1 MFIQVGSHSIAVA
14 SRNFLFHQRKIPPKV
29 LKTVCAAEKR
39 GEVRWVHADDIAG
52 ALLIRRHRSDRTKH
66 SSREL

>member
-14 SRNFLFHQRKIPPKV
+14 SRNFLFHHRKIPPKV

-39 GEVRWVHADDIAG
+39 GEVR
-52 ALLIRRHRSDRTKH
+52 
-66 SSREL
+66 